1 MTSYS
6 RVRGFLVMGSLFL
19 WLGIQA
25 YGQGTQSTVLGSVT
39 DSSGGAV
46 PGATV
51 TVKNQ
56 GTSIERSL
64 TTNESGDYRITGLEA
79 GVYQVSIT
87 AQGFK
92 SYVRTDID
100 LNASQ
105 IKRVDAALEVGA
117 VTSAITVRGGPGQ
130 VETETATLSNVKPA
144 RDFIELP
151 LSVFGRGD
159 TNILV
164 VAAGYNS
171 VGCCD
176 VVINGSRGGAFNL
189 TADGAA
195 VNNQAYSGRSA
206 NGVSASVEAF
216 KEAKVITANAPAEY
230 GQVSQIEVVT
240 KSGENILHGSLF
252 WGNFDTVTATR
263 SFFDT
268 SKPSFLS
275 NNTFDITSGGPV
287 YVPHLYDGRNKT
299 FYFFSYSGLRFR
311 SGNRIYTSV
320 PTDAF
325 RRGDF
330 SAICSTYDASG
341 RCTDSAGI
349 QLVDPTTGQ
358 PFGQDMSH

>member
-6 RVRGFLVMGSLFL
+6 RVRGFFVMGSLFL

-25 YGQGTQSTVLGSVT
+25 YGQGTQSTILGSVT

-56 GTSIERSL
+56 GTGIERSL
-64 TTNESGDYRITGLEA
+64 ATNESGDYRIAGLEA

-87 AQGFK
+87 VQGFK

-100 LNASQ
+100 LNVSQ

-195 VNNQAYSGRSA
+195 DVDGAVPRRDARRERRRRVRSRGAGSNLRCGGRVPRRVPQRRARLAGRDLVARGVERGADRARRPAPARGERHARERARALHLAHVRARSASTAAFTAGRS
-206 NGVSASVEAF
+206 
-216 KEAKVITANAPAEY
+216 P
-230 GQVSQIEVVT
+230 
-240 KSGENILHGSLF
+240 
-252 WGNFDTVTATR
+252 TR
-263 SFFDT
+263 
-268 SKPSFLS
+268 
-275 NNTFDITSGGPV
+275 
-287 YVPHLYDGRNKT
+287 
-299 FYFFSYSGLRFR
+299 
-311 SGNRIYTSV
+311 
-320 PTDAF
+320 A
-325 RRGDF
+325 
-330 SAICSTYDASG
+330 
-341 RCTDSAGI
+341 
-349 QLVDPTTGQ
+349 
-358 PFGQDMSH
+358 

>member
-46 PGATV
+46 PEATV

-100 LNASQ
+100 LNVSQ

-144 RDFIELP
+144 RDFDLAGPAAHQI
-151 LSVFGRGD
+151 GRAH
-159 TNILV
+159 V
-164 VAAGYNS
+164 
-171 VGCCD
+171 
-176 VVINGSRGGAFNL
+176 
-189 TADGAA
+189 
-195 VNNQAYSGRSA
+195 
-206 NGVSASVEAF
+206 
-216 KEAKVITANAPAEY
+216 
-230 GQVSQIEVVT
+230 
-240 KSGENILHGSLF
+240 
-252 WGNFDTVTATR
+252 
-263 SFFDT
+263 
-268 SKPSFLS
+268 
-275 NNTFDITSGGPV
+275 
-287 YVPHLYDGRNKT
+287 
-299 FYFFSYSGLRFR
+299 
-311 SGNRIYTSV
+311 
-320 PTDAF
+320 
-325 RRGDF
+325 
-330 SAICSTYDASG
+330 
-341 RCTDSAGI
+341 
-349 QLVDPTTGQ
+349 
-358 PFGQDMSH
+358 

>member
-6 RVRGFLVMGSLFL
+6 KVRGLFLMGSLFVA
-19 WLGIQA
+19 LGTQA
-25 YGQGTQSTVLGSVT
+25 YGQGTQSTVLGTVT
-39 DSSGGAV
+39 DSSGALV

-56 GTSIERSL
+56 GTGIERSL
-64 TTNESGDYRITGLEA
+64 TTNESGDYRIAGLEA
-79 GVYQVSIT
+79 GMYQVNVK
-87 AQGFK
+87 ADGFK
-92 SYVRTDID
+92 SYVRTDLD
-100 LNASQ
+100 LNSSR

-240 KSGENILHGSLF
+240 KSGENKLHGSLF
-252 WGNFDTVTATR
+252 WGNFDKVTAAR
-263 SFFDT
+263 SFFKT
-268 SKPSFLS
+268 PKPSFLS
-275 NNTFDITSGGPV
+275 NNTFDITSGGPAL
-287 YVPHLYDGRNKT
+287 VPPLFYRRHKT
-299 FYFFSYSGLRFR
+299 FYLFSF
-311 SGNRIYTSV
+311 TS
-320 PTDAF
+320 
-325 RRGDF
+325 F
-330 SAICSTYDASG
+330 S
-341 RCTDSAGI
+341 
-349 QLVDPTTGQ
+349 
-358 PFGQDMSH
+358 F